1 MDKKPHIG
9 YRIFDALLL
18 GVAVLLILRALEA
31 GTTEVPMPCQ
41 APPAGDTDLVI
52 PFA

>member
-1 MDKKPHIG
+1 MKPHIG
-9 YRIFDALLL
+9 YRIFDGLIL
-18 GVAVLLILRALEA
+18 GVAVLLLLHALEP

-41 APPAGDTDLVI
+41 VPATDDPDPVI